1 MSKQTQQNKVVF
13 VITTTELPKGVT
25 FKVKGDNAFLSF
37 RDYNGWKYSIQT
49 KVLERDG
56 NDITLEV
63 HDKEHNIF
71 LKAEDVDVGYL
82 KLQQVVKEVVFEKNT
97 EIFGVQL
104 KAKVIKEGKMT
115 KEEIIAPAVDKE
127 EVKVI
132 SENKQLQE
140 DTVDLT
146 KVVNDV
152 HEAAGTLDKT
162 AKDAVVFTIIEKFSD
177 DPESPVNKLEDR
189 EYPLE
194 EVIEILSFAN
204 KYWDI
209 PRIGSCEPEQDL
221 SGHVVDLVRDG
232 VYTKVQVVALLQKE
246 LNSQGIFLDEAEK
259 TTNQVIEWVKENP
272 GKTVGIVAGA
282 AAVYAGLAFLAE
294 KFLGGSDE

>member
-1 MSKQTQQNKVVF
+1 MEKQIKNKVVF
-13 VITTTELPKGVT
+13 VVTTTELPKGVT
-25 FKVKGDNAFLSF
+25 FKTKGSHAFLSF

-49 KVLERDG
+49 NILERDG
-56 NDITLEV
+56 NDVTLEV
-63 HDKEHNIF
+63 HDKEHSIF
-71 LKAEDVDVGYL
+71 LKAEDVDIGYL
-82 KLQQVVKEVVFEKNT
+82 KLQQVVKEVVWEKNT

-115 KEEIIAPAVDKE
+115 KEEITAPAVSKE
-127 EVKVI
+127 EASAVVEAVV
-132 SENKQLQE
+132 ENKQQE
-140 DTVDLT
+140 DTSNVA
-146 KVVNDV
+146 
-152 HEAAGTLDKT
+152 EAVKDT
-162 AKDAVVFTIIEKFSD
+162 AIITIINSFST

-189 EYPLE
+189 KYPLN

-209 PRIGSCEPEQDL
+209 PRIGACEPEQDL
-221 SGHVVDLVRDG
+221 SGHVVDLVRGG

-246 LNSQGIFLDEAEK
+246 LNSKGIFLDEGEK

-272 GKTVGIVAGA
+272 GKTAGIVAGA
-282 AAVYAGLAFLAE
+282 AAVFAGLALLGE

>member
-1 MSKQTQQNKVVF
+1 MSKQTQQEKVVF

-25 FKVKGDNAFLSF
+25 FKMKGNNAFLLF
-37 RDYNGWKYSIQT
+37 RDYNGWKYSVQAKI
-49 KVLERDG
+49 LERDG
-56 NDITLEV
+56 DDITLEV
-63 HDKEHNIF
+63 HDKEHAIF
-71 LKAEDVDVGYL
+71 LKAEDVNIGYF
-82 KLQQVVKEVVFEKNT
+82 KMSKVVFEKNT

-115 KEEIIAPAVDKE
+115 KEEITAPAVDKE
-127 EVKVI
+127 EVKVVLK
-132 SENKQLQE
+132 EQVE
-140 DTVDLT
+140 DSTDVVD
-146 KVVNDV
+146 VVKD
-152 HEAAGTLDKT
+152 T
-162 AKDAVVFTIIEKFSD
+162 AIIAIINNFST

-189 EYPLE
+189 KYPLN

-209 PRIGSCEPEQDL
+209 PRIGACEPEQDL

-246 LNSQGIFLDEAEK
+246 LNSEGIFLDEGEK

>member
-1 MSKQTQQNKVVF
+1 MAKQTKQEKVVF
-13 VITTTELPKGVT
+13 IITTTELPKGVT
-25 FKVKGDNAFLSF
+25 FKVKGSNAFLSF

-49 KVLERDG
+49 KIIEREGD
-56 NDITLEV
+56 DITLEV
-63 HDKEHNIF
+63 HDKEHSIF
-71 LKAEDVDVGYL
+71 LKAEDMDIGYF
-82 KLQQVVKEVVFEKNT
+82 KISKVVFEKET

-104 KAKVIKEGKMT
+104 KAKVIKEGKVT
-115 KEEIIAPAVDKE
+115 EKEIIAPAVTEE
-127 EVKVI
+127 EVKAVLKEQVEDSTDVVDVVKDSAVI
-132 SENKQLQE
+132 
-140 DTVDLT
+140 
-146 KVVNDV
+146 
-152 HEAAGTLDKT
+152 
-162 AKDAVVFTIIEKFSD
+162 TIINNFST
-177 DPESPVNKLEDR
+177 DPDSPVNKLEDR
-189 EYPLE
+189 KYPLN

-209 PRIGSCEPEQDL
+209 PRIGACEPEQDL

>member
-1 MSKQTQQNKVVF
+1 MAKQTKQEKVVF
-13 VITTTELPKGVT
+13 IITTTELPKGVT
-25 FKVKGDNAFLSF
+25 FKVKGSNAFLSF

-49 KVLERDG
+49 KILEREGD
-56 NDITLEV
+56 DITLEV
-63 HDKEHNIF
+63 HDKEHSIF
-71 LKAEDVDVGYL
+71 LKAEDMDIGYF
-82 KLQQVVKEVVFEKNT
+82 KMSKVVFEKET

-115 KEEIIAPAVDKE
+115 KEEITAPAVEKE
-127 EVKVI
+127 EVKAVLNKLVEDSTDVVDVVKDSAVI
-132 SENKQLQE
+132 
-140 DTVDLT
+140 
-146 KVVNDV
+146 
-152 HEAAGTLDKT
+152 
-162 AKDAVVFTIIEKFSD
+162 TIINNFST

-189 EYPLE
+189 KYPLN

-209 PRIGSCEPEQDL
+209 PRIGACEPEQDL

-246 LNSQGIFLDEAEK
+246 LNSKGIFLDEGEK

-272 GKTVGIVAGA
+272 GKTAGIVAGTVA
-282 AAVYAGLAFLAE
+282 LLAGLAFLGE

>member
-1 MSKQTQQNKVVF
+1 MSKQTKQEKVVF
-13 VITTTELPKGVT
+13 IITTTELPKGVT
-25 FKVKGDNAFLSF
+25 FKVKGSNAFLSF

-49 KVLERDG
+49 KIIECEGD
-56 NDITLEV
+56 DITLEV
-63 HDKEHNIF
+63 HDKEHSIF
-71 LKAEDVDVGYL
+71 LKAEDMDIGYF
-82 KLQQVVKEVVFEKNT
+82 KMSKVVFEKET

-104 KAKVIKEGKMT
+104 KAKVIKEGKVT
-115 KEEIIAPAVDKE
+115 EKEIIAPAVAEE
-127 EVKVI
+127 EVRAVLKEQVEDSTDVVDVVKDSAVI
-132 SENKQLQE
+132 
-140 DTVDLT
+140 
-146 KVVNDV
+146 
-152 HEAAGTLDKT
+152 
-162 AKDAVVFTIIEKFSD
+162 TIINNFST
-177 DPESPVNKLEDR
+177 DPDSPVNRLEDR
-189 EYPLE
+189 KYPLN

-209 PRIGSCEPEQDL
+209 PRIGACEPEQDL

-272 GKTVGIVAGA
+272 GKTVGIVAGT
-282 AAVYAGLAFLAE
+282 AAVLAGLAFLGE

>member
-1 MSKQTQQNKVVF
+1 MSKQTQQEKVVF

-25 FKVKGDNAFLSF
+25 FKMKGNNAFLLF
-37 RDYNGWKYSIQT
+37 RDYNGWKYSVQAKI
-49 KVLERDG
+49 LERDG
-56 NDITLEV
+56 DDITLEV
-63 HDKEHNIF
+63 HDKEHAIF
-71 LKAEDVDVGYL
+71 LKAEDVNIGYF
-82 KLQQVVKEVVFEKNT
+82 KMSKVVFEKNT

-115 KEEIIAPAVDKE
+115 KEEITAPAVSKE
-127 EVKVI
+127 EASAVVEAVV
-132 SENKQLQE
+132 ENKQQE
-140 DTVDLT
+140 DTSNVA
-146 KVVNDV
+146 
-152 HEAAGTLDKT
+152 EAVKDT
-162 AKDAVVFTIIEKFSD
+162 AIIAIINSFST

-189 EYPLE
+189 KYPLE

-209 PRIGSCEPEQDL
+209 PRIGACEPEQDL

-272 GKTVGIVAGA
+272 GKTAGIVAGT
-282 AAVYAGLAFLAE
+282 AAVLAGLAFLGE

>member
-1 MSKQTQQNKVVF
+1 MGNKTKQNKVVF
-13 VITTTELPKGVT
+13 VITATELPKGVT
-25 FKVKGDNAFLSF
+25 FKMKGDNAFLSF

-56 NDITLEV
+56 DDITLEV

-127 EVKVI
+127 EVKAVLKEQVEDSTDVI
-132 SENKQLQE
+132 
-140 DTVDLT
+140 D
-146 KVVNDV
+146 VV
-152 HEAAGTLDKT
+152 
-162 AKDAVVFTIIEKFSD
+162 KDSAVITIINNFST

-189 EYPLE
+189 KYPLN

-209 PRIGSCEPEQDL
+209 PRIGACEPEQDL

-272 GKTVGIVAGA
+272 GKTAGIVAGT
-282 AAVYAGLAFLAE
+282 AAVLAGLAFLGE

>member
-1 MSKQTQQNKVVF
+1 MGNKTKQNKVVF
-13 VITTTELPKGVT
+13 VITVTELPKGVT
-25 FKVKGDNAFLSF
+25 FKMKGDNAFLSF

-49 KVLERDG
+49 KVLECDG
-56 NDITLEV
+56 NDVTLEV

-82 KLQQVVKEVVFEKNT
+82 KLQQVVKEVVWEKNT

-127 EVKVI
+127 EVKAVLKEQVEDSTDIVDVVKDSAVI
-132 SENKQLQE
+132 
-140 DTVDLT
+140 
-146 KVVNDV
+146 
-152 HEAAGTLDKT
+152 
-162 AKDAVVFTIIEKFSD
+162 TIINNFST

-189 EYPLE
+189 KYPLN

-209 PRIGSCEPEQDL
+209 PRIGACEPEQDL

-259 TTNQVIEWVKENP
+259 TTNKVIEWVKENP
-272 GKTVGIVAGA
+272 GKTAGIVAGT
-282 AAVYAGLAFLAE
+282 AAVLAGLTFLGE
-294 KFLGGSDE
+294 KFLGGSNE

>member
-1 MSKQTQQNKVVF
+1 MEKQIKNKVVF
-13 VITTTELPKGVT
+13 VVTTTELPKGVT
-25 FKVKGDNAFLSF
+25 FKTKGSHAFLSF

-49 KVLERDG
+49 NILERDG
-56 NDITLEV
+56 NDVTLEV
-63 HDKEHNIF
+63 HDKEHSIF
-71 LKAEDVDVGYL
+71 LKAEDVDIGYL
-82 KLQQVVKEVVFEKNT
+82 KLQQVVKEVVWEKNT

-115 KEEIIAPAVDKE
+115 KEEITAPAVSKE
-127 EVKVI
+127 EASAVVEAVV
-132 SENKQLQE
+132 ENKQQE
-140 DTVDLT
+140 DTS
-146 KVVNDV
+146 NIA
-152 HEAAGTLDKT
+152 EAVKDT
-162 AKDAVVFTIIEKFSD
+162 AIITIINSFST

-189 EYPLE
+189 KYPLN

-209 PRIGSCEPEQDL
+209 PRIGACEPEQDL
-221 SGHVVDLVRDG
+221 SGHVVDLVRGG

-246 LNSQGIFLDEAEK
+246 LNSKGIFLDEGEK

-282 AAVYAGLAFLAE
+282 AAVFAGLAWLGE

>member
-1 MSKQTQQNKVVF
+1 MGNKTKQNKVVF
-13 VITTTELPKGVT
+13 VITATELPKGVT
-25 FKVKGDNAFLSF
+25 FKVKGSNAFLSF

-49 KVLERDG
+49 KILEREGD
-56 NDITLEV
+56 DITLEV
-63 HDKEHNIF
+63 HDKEHSIF
-71 LKAEDVDVGYL
+71 LKAEDMDIGYF
-82 KLQQVVKEVVFEKNT
+82 KISKVVFEKET

-104 KAKVIKEGKMT
+104 KAKVIKEGKVT
-115 KEEIIAPAVDKE
+115 EKEIIAPAVAEE
-127 EVKVI
+127 EVKAVLKEQVEDSTNVVDVVKDSAVI
-132 SENKQLQE
+132 
-140 DTVDLT
+140 
-146 KVVNDV
+146 
-152 HEAAGTLDKT
+152 
-162 AKDAVVFTIIEKFSD
+162 TIINNFST
-177 DPESPVNKLEDR
+177 DPDSPVNRLEDR
-189 EYPLE
+189 KYPLN
-194 EVIEILSFAN
+194 EVIEILSFAS

-209 PRIGSCEPEQDL
+209 PRIGACEPEQDL

-246 LNSQGIFLDEAEK
+246 LNSKGIFLDEAEK

>member
-1 MSKQTQQNKVVF
+1 MSKQTQQEKVVF

-25 FKVKGDNAFLSF
+25 FKMKGNNAFLLF
-37 RDYNGWKYSIQT
+37 RDYNGWKYSVQAKI
-49 KVLERDG
+49 LERDG
-56 NDITLEV
+56 DDITLEV
-63 HDKEHNIF
+63 HDKEHAIF
-71 LKAEDVDVGYL
+71 LKAEDVNIGYF
-82 KLQQVVKEVVFEKNT
+82 KMSKVVFEKNT

-127 EVKVI
+127 EVKAVLKEQVEDSTDVGDVVKDSAVI
-132 SENKQLQE
+132 
-140 DTVDLT
+140 
-146 KVVNDV
+146 
-152 HEAAGTLDKT
+152 
-162 AKDAVVFTIIEKFSD
+162 TIINNFST

-189 EYPLE
+189 KYPLN

-209 PRIGSCEPEQDL
+209 PRIGACEPEQDL

-272 GKTVGIVAGA
+272 GKTVGIVAGT
-282 AAVYAGLAFLAE
+282 AAVLAGLAFLGE

>member
-1 MSKQTQQNKVVF
+1 MGNKTKQNKVVF
-13 VITTTELPKGVT
+13 VITATELPKGVT
-25 FKVKGDNAFLSF
+25 FKMKGDNAFLSF

-56 NDITLEV
+56 DDVILEV
-63 HDKEHNIF
+63 HDKEHSIF
-71 LKAEDVDVGYL
+71 LKAEDVDIGYL

-127 EVKVI
+127 EVKAVLKEQVEDSTDIVDVVKDSAVI
-132 SENKQLQE
+132 
-140 DTVDLT
+140 
-146 KVVNDV
+146 
-152 HEAAGTLDKT
+152 
-162 AKDAVVFTIIEKFSD
+162 TIINNFST

-189 EYPLE
+189 KYPLN

-209 PRIGSCEPEQDL
+209 PRIGACEPEQDL

-272 GKTVGIVAGA
+272 GKTAGIVAGT
-282 AAVYAGLAFLAE
+282 AAVLAGLAFLGE

>member
-1 MSKQTQQNKVVF
+1 MGNKTKQNKVVF
-13 VITTTELPKGVT
+13 VITATELPKGVT
-25 FKVKGDNAFLSF
+25 FKMKGDNAFLSF

-56 NDITLEV
+56 DDVILEV
-63 HDKEHNIF
+63 HDKEHSIF
-71 LKAEDVDVGYL
+71 LKAEDVDIGYL
-82 KLQQVVKEVVFEKNT
+82 KLQQVVKEVVWEKNT
-97 EIFGVQL
+97 ENFSVQL
-104 KAKVIKEGKMT
+104 KAKVIKEGKVT
-115 KEEIIAPAVDKE
+115 EKEIIAPAVTEE
-127 EVKVI
+127 EVKAVLKEQVEDSTDVVDVVKDSAVI
-132 SENKQLQE
+132 
-140 DTVDLT
+140 
-146 KVVNDV
+146 
-152 HEAAGTLDKT
+152 
-162 AKDAVVFTIIEKFSD
+162 TIINNFST

-189 EYPLE
+189 KYPLN

-209 PRIGSCEPEQDL
+209 PRIGACEPEQDL

-272 GKTVGIVAGA
+272 GKTAGIVAGT
-282 AAVYAGLAFLAE
+282 AAVLAGLAFLGE

>member
-1 MSKQTQQNKVVF
+1 MAKQTKQEKVVF
-13 VITTTELPKGVT
+13 IITVTELPKGVT
-25 FKVKGDNAFLSF
+25 FKVKGSNAFLSF

-49 KVLERDG
+49 KIIEREGD
-56 NDITLEV
+56 DITLEV
-63 HDKEHNIF
+63 HDKEHSIF
-71 LKAEDVDVGYL
+71 LKAEDMDIGYF
-82 KLQQVVKEVVFEKNT
+82 KISKVVFEKET

-104 KAKVIKEGKMT
+104 KAKAIKEGKVT
-115 KEEIIAPAVDKE
+115 EKEIIAPAVTEE
-127 EVKVI
+127 EVKAVLKEQVEDSTNVVDVI
-132 SENKQLQE
+132 
-140 DTVDLT
+140 
-146 KVVNDV
+146 
-152 HEAAGTLDKT
+152 
-162 AKDAVVFTIIEKFSD
+162 KDSAVITIINNFST

-189 EYPLE
+189 KYPLN

-209 PRIGSCEPEQDL
+209 PRIGACEPEQDL

-246 LNSQGIFLDEAEK
+246 LNSQGIFLDEGEK

-272 GKTVGIVAGA
+272 GKTAGIVAGA

>member
-1 MSKQTQQNKVVF
+1 MSKQTQQEKVVF

-25 FKVKGDNAFLSF
+25 FKMKGNNAFLLF
-37 RDYNGWKYSIQT
+37 RDYNGWKYSVQT
-49 KVLERDG
+49 KILEREGD
-56 NDITLEV
+56 DVTLEV
-63 HDKEHNIF
+63 HDKEHAIF
-71 LKAEDVDVGYL
+71 LKAEDVNIGYF
-82 KLQQVVKEVVFEKNT
+82 KMSKVVFEKNT

-115 KEEIIAPAVDKE
+115 DKQIIAPAVTEE
-127 EVKVI
+127 EVKAVLKEQVEDSTDVADVVKNSAVI
-132 SENKQLQE
+132 
-140 DTVDLT
+140 
-146 KVVNDV
+146 
-152 HEAAGTLDKT
+152 
-162 AKDAVVFTIIEKFSD
+162 TIINNFST

-189 EYPLE
+189 KYPLN

-209 PRIGSCEPEQDL
+209 PRIGACEPEQDL

-259 TTNQVIEWVKENP
+259 TTNKVIEWVKENP
-272 GKTVGIVAGA
+272 GKTAGIVAGT